1 MKYMK
6 RIPFLDSHTGG
17 EPTRLIT
24 SLPFDL
30 GTGSVAD
37 KLSTLKT
44 KHDDLRRTVLLEPRG
59 SDVLVGAYLVPPADP
74 TCQFG
79 VIYFNNVGYLG
90 MCGHGTIGL
99 IASLAYMGKV
109 TPGVIRVETPVGV
122 VEATLHTPSFPKG
135 DAVRGGRQPD
145 EAISDTAH
153 GIASGKEQE
162 RPRNDGEYPNKVS
175 VQNIPSYRHLTH
187 VPVIVDGKTIYGDV
201 AYGGNWFFLCHDHGL
216 EVNMQNLEALTD
228 FSWRVRE
235 QLTANGITGANGAEI
250 DHVEL
255 FASTPEADSKSFVLC
270 PGKAYDRSP
279 CGTGTSAKL
288 ACLYGDGKLQVG
300 QIWKQQSVV
309 GSIFEGSIQIQDNR
323 IIPTITGEA
332 WVMSEG
338 TILVDERDPFGKGI

>member
-1 MKYMK
+1 MIK
-6 RIPFLDSHTGG
+6 IPYLDSHTGG

-24 SLPFDL
+24 TLPFDL

-37 KLSTLKT
+37 KLSSLKAH
-44 KHDDLRRTVLLEPRG
+44 HDDLRRTVLLEPRG

-99 IASLAYMGKV
+99 IASLAYLGKV
-109 TPGVIRVETPVGV
+109 QPGVIRIETPVGV
-122 VEATLHTPSFPKG
+122 VEATLHASSL
-135 DAVRGGRQPD
+135 RGGRQPD
-145 EAISDTAH
+145 EAISTSAH
-153 GIASGKEQE
+153 EIASPSARTASPLG
-162 RPRNDGEYPNKVS
+162 NDGEYPNKVS
-175 VQNIPSYRHLTH
+175 VQNIPAYRHLTH
-187 VPVIVDGKTIYGDV
+187 VPVTVDGKTIHGDV
-201 AYGGNWFFLCHDHGL
+201 AWGGNWFFLVHDHGMD
-216 EVNMQNLEALTD
+216 VNMSNLEALTD

-235 QLTANGITGANGAEI
+235 QLSAHGITGADSAEI

-255 FASTPEADSKSFVLC
+255 FASTSKADSKSFVLC
-270 PGKAYDRSP
+270 PGRAYDRSP

-288 ACLYGDGKLQVG
+288 ACLYGDGKLKVG

-309 GSIFEGSIQIQDNR
+309 GSVFEGSIQLQDNR

-338 TILVDERDPFGKGI
+338 TLLVDERDPFGTGI

>member
-1 MKYMK
+1 MK
-6 RIPFLDSHTGG
+6 RIPYLDTHTGG

-37 KLSTLKT
+37 KLSTLK
-44 KHDDLRRTVLLEPRG
+44 KDHDDLRRTVLLEPRG

-122 VEATLHTPSFPKG
+122 VEATLHAPSL
-135 DAVRGGRQPD
+135 RG
-145 EAISDTAH
+145 ASDSERRSNLQFN
-153 GIASGKEQE
+153 GQEIASGKVQE
-162 RPRNDGEYPNKVS
+162 RPRNDEQYPNKVS
-175 VQNIPSYRHLTH
+175 VQNIPAYRHLNH
-187 VPVIVDGKTIYGDV
+187 VSVTVDGKTVHGDV
-201 AYGGNWFFLCHDHGL
+201 AWGGNWFFLVHDHGMD
-216 EVNMQNLEALTD
+216 VNMSNLEALTD

-300 QIWKQQSVV
+300 QTWKQQSVV
-309 GSIFEGSIQIQDNR
+309 GSIFEGSIQLDGDK

>member
-1 MKYMK
+1 MK
-6 RIPFLDSHTGG
+6 RIPYLDSHTGG
-17 EPTRLIT
+17 EPTRLIP

-44 KHDDLRRTVLLEPRG
+44 HHDDLRRTVLLEPRG
-59 SDVLVGAYLVPPADP
+59 SDVLVGAYLVPPTDP

-99 IASLAYMGKV
+99 IASLAYLGKV

-122 VEATLHTPSFPKG
+122 VEATLHNPSL
-135 DAVRGGRQPD
+135 RGGRHPD
-145 EAISDTAH
+145 EAISTSEH
-153 GIASGKEQE
+153 EIASGENQE
-162 RPRNDGEYPNKVS
+162 RPRNDEYPNKVS
-175 VQNIPSYRHLTH
+175 VQNIPAYRHLTH
-187 VPVIVDGKTIYGDV
+187 VPVTVDGKTIHGDV
-201 AYGGNWFFLCHDHGL
+201 AWGGNWFFLCHDHGL
-216 EVNMQNLEALTD
+216 EVSMQNLEALTE

-235 QLTANGITGANGAEI
+235 QFTANGITGTNGAEV

-255 FASTPEADSKSFVLC
+255 FASTPDADSKSFVLC

-288 ACLYGDGKLQVG
+288 ACLYSDGKLQVG
-300 QIWKQQSVV
+300 QTWKQQSVV
-309 GSIFEGSIQIQDNR
+309 GSIFEGSVQLNGEN

-332 WVMSEG
+332 WVMAEG
-338 TILVDERDPFGKGI
+338 TILVDERDPFGKGIK